1 MGKANWHGKKASI
14 NFRIFIAYNAHKP
27 IENYSPNGSDNPQEA
42 TAEGSPAWWTLNTNY
57 QYEVSAVL
65 TGQIGIENIL
75 DAHYKTYA
83 SGISAPGRN
92 LILTLKAA
100 F

>member
-1 MGKANWHGKKASI
+1 MAKSKHQ
-14 NFRIFIAYNAHKP
+14 FHVFIEYNDHKH

-42 TAEGSPAWWTLNTNY
+42 TAEVSPAWWTLNTNY